1 MDFFEFLAM
10 IDSEA
15 SRIGWSTNDLKR
27 YVLSKYGKKSRY
39 LMTDGQLWE
48 LYEYLRLQPNAQA
61 ITPKSKIAIPK
72 IRLRK

>member
-15 SRIGWSTNDLKR
+15 TRIGWSTNDLKH
-27 YVLSKYGKKSRY
+27 YVLSKYGKKSRS
-39 LMTDGQLWE
+39 LMTDKQLWE
-48 LYEYLRLQPNAQA
+48 LYEYLRLQPNNQA

-72 IRLRK
+72 IRLKK

>member
-15 SRIGWSTNDLKR
+15 SRIGWTTNDLKR

-39 LMTDGQLWE
+39 LMTDEQLWE
-48 LYEYLRLQPNAQA
+48 LYEYLRLQPHTQA

-72 IRLRK
+72 IGLRK

>member
-15 SRIGWSTNDLKR
+15 TRIGWTTNDLKR

-39 LMTDGQLWE
+39 LMTDEQLWE
-48 LYEYLRLQPNAQA
+48 LYEYLRLQSNTPA
-61 ITPKSKIAIPK
+61 ITLKSKIAIPQ
-72 IRLRK
+72 IRLKK